1 MAGKEA
7 AQVSTAAWSWT
18 ALASAQGRTTTSP
31 GAAQGLSRAN
41 LDEVEMGEE
50 TPVLDDA
57 EMKEDSVSDSGC
69 CYVFCTL
76 VYVPLRNVIEDMSIQ
91 ANVPALAMEETA
103 PVAVSDAAML
113 APEEILKEKVM
124 LQSLHK
130 LSAKEEELTRK
141 GDMQRIINGVL
152 REGRRERRGAGRRER
167 RGRFATPEPSSLVRP
182 PPPGK
187 EQFRIRSNAS
197 RLPQRDHPQAQ
208 RCQTDMYFPT
218 MTSLRWRMSK
228 VHFML

>member
-57 EMKEDSVSDSGC
+57 EMKEDSVSDSGSA
-69 CYVFCTL
+69 
-76 VYVPLRNVIEDMSIQ
+76 RSERVIEDMSIQ

>member
-141 GDMQRIINGVL
+141 GDMQLQKRREKREKRSGEKRETGPLRHAGAVVTRQATAA
-152 REGRRERRGAGRRER
+152 REGAV
-167 RGRFATPEPSSLVRP
+167 PHP
-182 PPPGK
+182 
-187 EQFRIRSNAS
+187 QQ
-197 RLPQRDHPQAQ
+197 RLPAAST
-208 RCQTDMYFPT
+208 CQTDMYFPT